1 LSAEELIIRALDVE
15 SSKVIDVKRFVPRG
29 EIDPADFDT
38 PYYLYPDGP
47 VAVEALRVIGVA
59 MVDLVSSGSAV

>member
-1 LSAEELIIRALDVE
+1 MSAEELIIRALDVE

-29 EIDPADFDT
+29 EIDPAYFDT

-47 VAVEALRVIGVA
+47 VAVEALG
-59 MVDLVSSGSAV
+59 